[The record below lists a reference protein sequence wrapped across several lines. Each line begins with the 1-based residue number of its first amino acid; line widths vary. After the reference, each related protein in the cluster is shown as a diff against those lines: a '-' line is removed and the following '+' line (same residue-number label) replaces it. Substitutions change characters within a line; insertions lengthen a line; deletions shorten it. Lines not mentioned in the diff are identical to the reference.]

1 VRWTPFLAKSCVGG
15 DNLFLLHRWK
25 RNLNFGDMILSDLV
39 DIPVF
44 QFRRWSKT
52 LGLQKCTEFLS
63 FFESWNLQN
72 SNHLKNTKKIISQQI
87 LIWQLI
93 NLEENKHK
101 NQFLSNFTSIF
112 LSCMKTSSECR
123 RPVISITYLFSA
135 KIFTSLNFQQILHDF
150 QNMYAVAIW
159 RDII

>member
-1 VRWTPFLAKSCVGG
+1 MRWSPFLAESCVGE
-15 DNLFLLHRWK
+15 DNLFLLHTWK
-25 RNLNFGDMILSDLV
+25 RNLNFGDKILSDFV

-44 QFRRWSKT
+44 NSEGSPKHWGDRNAQNF
-52 LGLQKCTEFLS
+52 S
-63 FFESWNLQN
+63 FVLENLQT
-72 SNHLKNTKKIISQQI
+72 SSHLKNIIFQQI

-150 QNMYAVAIW
+150 QNKYAVAIW